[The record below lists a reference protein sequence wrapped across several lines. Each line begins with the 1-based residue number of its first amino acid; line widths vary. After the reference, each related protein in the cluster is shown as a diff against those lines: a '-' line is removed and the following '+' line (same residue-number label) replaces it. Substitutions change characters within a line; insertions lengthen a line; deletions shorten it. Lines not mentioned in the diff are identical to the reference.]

1 LFDILDLWTYNKNM
15 RVNTEKIKFELKR
28 LKWTQTRLAKE
39 IGMTRQGISYIMKK
53 QTAPLK
59 TIDRIA
65 KPLHLDGKDLLC
77 N

>member
-1 LFDILDLWTYNKNM
+1 MK
-15 RVNTEKIKFELKR
+15 VNTQKIRFELKR
-28 LKWTQTRLAKE
+28 LKWTQSKLAKE
-39 IGMTRQGISYIMKK
+39 IGMSRQALWYIMKN

-77 N
+77 S

>member
-1 LFDILDLWTYNKNM
+1 M
-15 RVNTEKIKFELKR
+15 RVNTEKIKHELKR
-28 LKWTQTRLAKE
+28 MGWTQIRLAKE
-39 IGMTRQGISYIMKK
+39 IGMSRQALWYIMKK

-65 KPLHLDGKDLLC
+65 KGLHLDGKDLLC